1 MHSKEFP
8 WAQYK
13 PKDGILVVQPVW
25 ITEREIQFLMQ
36 LYAPFIGKEATLLY
50 ATLYGE
56 LSPSEYESEV
66 FSISE
71 LLSMTNLGMPDF
83 YLAKT
88 RLEGIGLLKTY
99 RKEPTASRPQT
110 YTMELQAPTSP
121 RLFFKDALLSTLLL
135 NQIGNHRFEK
145 LKQRFLVS
153 KPGDLGENDSAQF
166 EEAYRLPYNM
176 ESYTRN
182 HAQENRMVLDSK
194 QQAEFEFTSDVDWD
208 LIEGLLKT
216 EFVDLNSIT
225 KGVRKIVDALYR
237 AYGFTEQEI
246 AQFLVIASDLT
257 TKVIDEE
264 FLLKLGQEAAQD
276 KVTQLRSEEVVEAP
290 VTEPT
295 EVQVVEGASEEDL
308 AIQQLV
314 QASKVMA
321 PIDFVSSI
329 KAQKKGYVSKAER
342 QLIFDLVSVSGL
354 PNEVLNILFHYALVQ
369 LDNATLARN
378 FIDAI
383 ANDWATKEIKTAQEA
398 MEAVRNRDLQR
409 EVKRKQQLHNAGKN
423 NYRRQGGYQ
432 EQLPDWAKDS
442 NAKEKQTPTASEG
455 QSTQVSS
462 DLAEQIAK
470 LKTSNQREQ
479 Q

>member
-1 MHSKEFP
+1 
-8 WAQYK
+8 
-13 PKDGILVVQPVW
+13 
-25 ITEREIQFLMQ
+25 
-36 LYAPFIGKEATLLY
+36 
-50 ATLYGE
+50 
-56 LSPSEYESEV
+56 
-66 FSISE
+66 
-71 LLSMTNLGMPDF
+71 
-83 YLAKT
+83 
-88 RLEGIGLLKTY
+88 
-99 RKEPTASRPQT
+99 
-110 YTMELQAPTSP
+110 MELQVPTSP

-153 KPGDLGENDSAQF
+153 KPGDLGENESAQF

-176 ESYTRN
+176 ETYTRN

-194 QQAEFEFTSDVDWD
+194 QQAAFEFTSDVDWD

-225 KGVRKIVDALYR
+225 KDVRKIVDTLYR

-276 KVTQLRSEEVVEAP
+276 KVTQLRSEEVVETP
-290 VTEPT
+290 VSEPT
-295 EVQVVEGASEEDL
+295 EVHVAEGVSEEEL
-308 AIQQLV
+308 AIEQLI
-314 QASKVMA
+314 QAAKAMA

-423 NYRRQGGYQ
+423 NYRRNNGYQ

-442 NAKEKQTPTASEG
+442 NTKEKQTPAPSEG

-462 DLAEQIAK
+462 NLAEQIAK

>member
-1 MHSKEFP
+1 MQSKEFP
-8 WAQYK
+8 WSKYK
-13 PKDGILVVQPVW
+13 PMDGILVIQPVW

-56 LSPSEYESEV
+56 LSPSAYQSEV

-83 YLAKT
+83 HLAKS

-99 RKEPTASRPQT
+99 HKEPTASRPQT
-110 YTMELQAPTSP
+110 YTMELLAPTSP

-135 NQIGNHRFEK
+135 NQVGNHRFEK
-145 LKQRFLVS
+145 LKQRFLTS
-153 KPGDLGENDSAQF
+153 NIGDLGDSTSAQF
-166 EEAYRLPYNM
+166 EEVYRLPYNM

-182 HAQENRMVLDSK
+182 LSQEKRMVMDVK
-194 QQAEFEFTSDVDWD
+194 QQSPMEFSSEVDWE

-216 EFVDLNSIT
+216 EFVDLDSLT
-225 KGVRKIVDALYR
+225 KEVKRIVDVLYK
-237 AYGFTEQEI
+237 AFGFSESEI
-246 AQFLVIASDLT
+246 AQFL
-257 TKVIDEE
+257 
-264 FLLKLGQEAAQD
+264 LGQEAAQN
-276 KVTQLRSEEVVEAP
+276 KVNLMREKEEHSVSEEIKEKSESHEEVSSVE
-290 VTEPT
+290 
-295 EVQVVEGASEEDL
+295 DD
-308 AIQQLV
+308 AIGMLI
-314 QASKVMA
+314 QAAKELS

-329 KAQKKGYVSKAER
+329 KTQKKGYVSKAER

-369 LDNATLARN
+369 LDHATLARN

-383 ANDWATKEIKTAQEA
+383 ANDWATKGIQSAKEA
-398 MEAVRNRDLQR
+398 IDAVRNRDLQR

-423 NYRRQGGYQ
+423 NYRKNSGYQ
-432 EQLPDWAKDS
+432 EQLPEWAKES
-442 NAKEKQTPTASEG
+442 KAREKQTPTPNKSQPE
-455 QSTQVSS
+455 QVSN
-462 DLAEQIAK
+462 DLADQIAK
-470 LKTSNQREQ
+470 LKTSQQKEQ